1 MINMIY
7 GSYFFTCADPFSIY
21 FIGSTLYLGREYKL
35 SQKMLME
42 EIIGRIREELRS
54 FPEEDR
60 NPGVQ
65 RFFKD
70 NIKCYGLKSA
80 PVKKLIGSYWKEVK
94 GLEKEE
100 IFSLCEELF
109 SSGYTEEA
117 SIASLWAEKCSGRFE
132 EGDIETFHR
141 WIDSYIDNWAKCDIL
156 CNHAVGDYIMMFP
169 HRIADLKEWAKSE
182 NRWLRRASAVT
193 LIIPAKKGFFLDG
206 IFEISDILLED
217 GEEMVQKG
225 YGWMLKDASI
235 THMDEVFAYVMK
247 NKRRMP
253 RTALR
258 YAIERIPKEMKA
270 EAIKKDW

>member
-1 MINMIY
+1 MDCISRY
-7 GSYFFTCADPFSIY
+7 GSTS
-21 FIGSTLYLGREYKL
+21 SLYIRKKILYPGREYKL
-35 SQKMLME
+35 IQGMLME
-42 EIIGRIREELRS
+42 DIVGRIREELRS

-60 NPGVQ
+60 TPDFQ
-65 RFFKD
+65 RFFKEEA
-70 NIKCYGLKSA
+70 KCYGLKTG
-80 PVKKLIGSYWKEVK
+80 PVIKLAKRYWKEIK

-117 SIASLWAEKCSGRFE
+117 FIASSWTEKCSGMFE
-132 EGDIETFHR
+132 ERDIEIFER
-141 WIDSYIDNWAKCDIL
+141 WIESYIDNWAKCDGF
-156 CNHAVGDYIMMFP
+156 CNHTVGDYIMIFP
-169 HRIADLKEWAKSE
+169 YRISDLKEWAKSE

-193 LIIPAKKGFFLDG
+193 LIIPAKKGFFLED

-217 GEEMVQKG
+217 GDDMVQKG

-235 THMDEVFAYVMK
+235 THMDEVFGYVMK

-258 YAIERIPKEMKA
+258 YAIERMPKDMRA
-270 EAIKKDW
+270 EAMKKDW